1 MPGKFGDQVAVSPI
15 GARRPRASTRR
26 ALEGRA
32 RYVGDIVLPRM
43 AHIAFVRS
51 PHARARIIGIDTSQ
65 ARALDGVIAVITG
78 EELAR
83 HCQAWTCLSPCA
95 PGVVPPMQY
104 ALAPREASFHGEPV
118 VAVVASSR
126 AIAEDGVDLV
136 RIEWQPLPATPDLEG
151 AVNARPAHSELK
163 SNLVSARQ
171 VNAGSVEAAF
181 AQAALIVEETFHYHR
196 QTGVPMETR
205 GVVADFNSS
214 DQTMQLHH
222 SHQLPNMVQSQL
234 ARLLGIGEQRVRVV
248 LPDIGGGF
256 GIKMHC
262 YQDEIATAALSKLL
276 GRPVKFIADRRES
289 FLADVHAREMKM
301 HARMALDASGRI
313 LGLNVHGLYGMG
325 PYSTAPFGSILDGFI
340 AVRCVAAAYDFES
353 FRAVTDAVYQN
364 RTPVGQYRGVGNPM
378 GVAMGERLMD
388 LAAARLRQD
397 PAELRMR
404 NLLDAGETP
413 ISSAAGTVMVNMSH
427 KRCLRRLLEMAGY
440 EGLKR
445 ERDSFRKMGIYRGI
459 GLCVFVETTAYS
471 AAVHSMDGVNI
482 VPGESVTLKVEPD
495 GGVRCL
501 TGLSEIGQGV
511 SAGMAQV
518 VAAAMGLPV
527 EEVHVSCGDTGASA
541 PGGGAAGSRGLA
553 QGGDAAWQAGRQ
565 LRGSLLRLAA
575 VLSRVPEAQLEMAE
589 GSVLNRET
597 GQRLYTL
604 GQLAAI
610 YYYRNDLIPAGGG
623 DIQLAITHHAYRDS
637 PRFIPANGTQLSYV
651 EVDIHTGFVRPL
663 KHWAVDDCG
672 RIVNPLLVEEQIRG
686 GIVQGIGSAL
696 TETCRYDGSGRLL
709 TMSFGSYIMPVAP
722 DVPDIVVDHLETPYG
737 GTELGLKGVGEA
749 GTIGAPAAVINAVND
764 ALSPLGASI
773 AETPMTPMAV
783 LEAINRAAQPAAQ
796 RKRCREATA

>member
-1 MPGKFGDQVAVSPI
+1 MRAEHGKQAAPSPI

-32 RYVGDIVLPRM
+32 RYVDDIVLSRM
-43 AHIAFVRS
+43 VHVAFVRS
-51 PHARARIIGIDTSQ
+51 PHARARIVGIDASR
-65 ARALDGVIAVITG
+65 ARALDGVVAVITG

-95 PGVVPPMQY
+95 PGVEPPMQY
-104 ALAPREASFHGEPV
+104 ALAPREASFHGDPVAAV
-118 VAVVASSR
+118 VAVSR

-136 RIEWQPLPATPDLEG
+136 RVEWQPLPSTPDLEG
-151 AVNARPAHSELK
+151 AVDARPAHAELRD
-163 SNLVSARQ
+163 NLVSARL
-171 VNAGSVEAAF
+171 VEAGSVEAAF
-181 AQAALIVEETFHYHR
+181 AQAALVVEESFRFHR

-205 GVVADFNSS
+205 GVVADFNPS
-214 DQTMQLHH
+214 DQTLQLHH
-222 SHQLPNMVQSQL
+222 SHQLPNMVQSQF
-234 ARLLGIGEQRVRVV
+234 ARLLGLGEHRVRVV

-262 YQDEIATAALSKLL
+262 YQDEVATAAISKML

-301 HARMALDASGRI
+301 DARMALDASGRI
-313 LGLNVHGLYGMG
+313 LGIDVHGLYGMG

-340 AVRCVAAAYDFES
+340 AVRCVAAAYGFAS
-353 FRAVTDAVYQN
+353 FRAVTNAVYQN
-364 RTPVGQYRGVGNPM
+364 RAPVGQYRGVGNPM

-388 LAAARLRQD
+388 LAAARLGLD

-404 NLLDAGETP
+404 NLLEAGDTP
-413 ISSAAGTVMVNMSH
+413 VTSATGTVMVNMSH
-427 KRCLRRLLEMAGY
+427 KDCLRRLLELAGY

-445 ERDSFRKMGIYRGI
+445 ERDALRQAGIYRGI

-471 AAVHSMDGVNI
+471 AAVHSTDGVNI
-482 VPGESVTLKVEPD
+482 LPGESVTLKIEPD

-511 SAGMAQV
+511 SAGMAQI
-518 VAAAMGLPV
+518 VAAAMGLAV
-527 EEVHVSCGDTGASA
+527 EDVHVSCGDTGSSA
-541 PGGGAAGSRGLA
+541 PGGGAAGSRGLT

-575 VLSRVPEAQLEMAE
+575 VLSRVPEAQLEIAQ
-589 GSVLNRET
+589 GTVYKRDT
-597 GQRLYTL
+597 GERLHTL

-610 YYYRNDLIPAGGG
+610 YYYRNDLIPAGSG
-623 DIQLAITHHAYRDS
+623 DIQLAVTRHVYRDA
-637 PRFIPANGTQLSYV
+637 PRFIPANGAQLSYV
-651 EVDIHTGFVRPL
+651 EVDIDTGFVRPL

-696 TETCRYDGSGRLL
+696 TETCRYDESGRLL
-709 TMSFGSYIMPVAP
+709 TASFGSYVMPVAP
-722 DVPDIVVDHLETPYG
+722 NVPDIVVDHLETPYG

-749 GTIGAPAAVINAVND
+749 GTIGAPAAVVNAVND
-764 ALSPLGASI
+764 ALAPLGARV
-773 AETPMTPMAV
+773 AQTPMTPMAV
-783 LEAINRAAQPAAQ
+783 LEAISLAEQPAAE
-796 RKRCREATA
+796 RKTCRKAKI